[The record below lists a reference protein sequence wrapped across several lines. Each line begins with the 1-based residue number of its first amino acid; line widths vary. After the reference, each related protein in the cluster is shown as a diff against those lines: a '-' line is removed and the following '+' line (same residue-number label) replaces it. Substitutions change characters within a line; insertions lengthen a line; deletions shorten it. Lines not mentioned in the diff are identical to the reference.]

1 MGIQA
6 SEERLSTIAKDLP
19 PRENVEVVP
28 RGRMV
33 LLDLKGKFNW
43 RAVDVTE
50 GDFHGNGIAE
60 LPKGEPI
67 LGGIK
72 FRTSDEMMQLGCVR
86 LPTAPAV
93 IAGIP
98 VNRKIANLYFLH
110 AVQYGQPSRVQDG
123 TRIGEY
129 KMYYQDGSDTSM
141 PLIFGQHVR
150 DWWISDEGKPVT
162 RGRVVWTGAN
172 PSSDRMNLSIRLYLA
187 AWENPHPDQLVTH
200 LDFVGIQDGLCAPFC
215 MAITAEEPAE

>member
-1 MGIQA
+1 MYSICSLVLLGACLLGVAPDDAGDLTPGGSERVDRYAVPAGGVAELAKFVAELAAFRPVTPEEDAEHRAKFRSALQQAAERIMRLEKDPA
-6 SEERLSTIAKDLP
+6 SEAYRVARFI
-19 PRENVEVVP
+19 
-28 RGRMV
+28 
-33 LLDLKGKFNW
+33 LL
-43 RAVDVTE
+43 A
-50 GDFHGNGIAE
+50 
-60 LPKGEPI
+60 
-67 LGGIK
+67 
-72 FRTSDEMMQLGCVR
+72 
-86 LPTAPAV
+86 
-93 IAGIP
+93 
-98 VNRKIANLYFLH
+98 
-110 AVQYGQPSRVQDG
+110 

-162 RGRVVWTGAN
+162 RGRVVWTAAN